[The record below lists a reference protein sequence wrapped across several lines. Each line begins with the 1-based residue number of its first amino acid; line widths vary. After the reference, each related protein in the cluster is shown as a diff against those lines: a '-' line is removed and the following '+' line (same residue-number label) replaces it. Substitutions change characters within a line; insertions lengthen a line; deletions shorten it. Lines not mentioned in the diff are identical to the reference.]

1 MGNPSSH
8 WERAR
13 VRENPAGTPDAP
25 ITWVFEPE
33 RFAPLAKLTATNR
46 YGVVTDHLGTPTAM
60 LDEQGQ
66 TTWSADIGVYGELR
80 NGVGEKGACPFR
92 WPGQYEDAETGLYYN
107 RFRYY
112 DPEAGEYVS
121 QDPIGLRGGL
131 APYAYVA
138 DSLAWRDPFGLNEL
152 CGTTKAAKTRIG
164 YHATS
169 PEAAAAIRKSGFRP
183 GTKPGRLGSHGTY
196 LSNTPEGAIAE
207 FTHHNPGV
215 TPEVLTVQYR
225 PGAEAVSD
233 VVPRNYV
240 VEHPINADSITA
252 PSVRAPGTLNTNVL
266 NGSVEVVK

>member
-92 WPGQYEDAETGLYYN
+92 WPGQYEDEETGLYYN
-107 RFRYY
+107 RFRYS
-112 DPEAGEYVS
+112 DPEAGSMSVG
-121 QDPIGLRGGL
+121 I
-131 APYAYVA
+131 
-138 DSLAWRDPFGLNEL
+138 
-152 CGTTKAAKTRIG
+152 
-164 YHATS
+164 
-169 PEAAAAIRKSGFRP
+169 
-183 GTKPGRLGSHGTY
+183 RLG
-196 LSNTPEGAIAE
+196 
-207 FTHHNPGV
+207 F
-215 TPEVLTVQYR
+215 
-225 PGAEAVSD
+225 
-233 VVPRNYV
+233 
-240 VEHPINADSITA
+240 
-252 PSVRAPGTLNTNVL
+252 
-266 NGSVEVVK
+266 